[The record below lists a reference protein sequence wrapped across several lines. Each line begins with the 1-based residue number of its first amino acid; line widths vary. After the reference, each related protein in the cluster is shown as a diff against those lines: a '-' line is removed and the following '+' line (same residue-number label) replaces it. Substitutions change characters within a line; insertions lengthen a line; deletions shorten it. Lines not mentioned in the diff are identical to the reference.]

1 MPAAP
6 RGEGEDVYDMSMLT
20 KRLQVLVTPQQQRR
34 LATEAQRRGASV
46 GELVREAI
54 DSIVGGVSA
63 EERQRAVEE
72 IARMGPGKFV
82 GPDELDRLIE
92 SEHELPLRRA
102 TRTTRR

>member
-1 MPAAP
+1 
-6 RGEGEDVYDMSMLT
+6 MSMLT
-20 KRLQVLVTPQQQRR
+20 KRLQVLVTPQQRRR
-34 LATEAQRRGASV
+34 LAAEAQRRGSSV

-72 IARMGPGKFV
+72 IARMEPGKFV

-92 SEHELPLRRA
+92 SEHELPLGRA
-102 TRTTRR
+102 ARTTRR